1 MPIAKNPCRYCGYE
15 LPARTPGQR
24 GRPIVTHAG
33 SCRRLYTNRVNLLY
47 RIERFKAAHRLLAD
61 RSDIGKNIHQ
71 SYDFDEI
78 ADGYSAMYVDPYRN
92 VWGAALMPLI
102 EQWEAD
108 ERVRKT
114 SMRLFYESEKRLT
127 PATPNN
133 PPSAFDLLGAAEQ
146 AVELQRLVSNRQARR
161 G

>member
-1 MPIAKNPCRYCGYE
+1 MPIAENPCRYCGYE
-15 LPARTPGQR
+15 LPARTSGQR

-33 SCRRLYTNRVNLLY
+33 TCRRLYTNRVNLLY

-61 RSDIGKNIHQ
+61 RSDVGESIFQ

-78 ADGYSAMYVDPYRN
+78 ADGYSTMDVDPYRN

-127 PATPNN
+127 PATPNY

-146 AVELQRLVSNRQARR
+146 AVELRRLVSNRRARR